1 MIYNKKSIIETAKK
15 ISLTSKNYIKNDT
28 SKKKKKNSQKKP
40 QEKFEVQT
48 FASPGLVAN
57 LSRFSPL
64 SSNKITTLSE
74 DTTAILVLFG
84 AHAIEVILAAPS

>member
-1 MIYNKKSIIETAKK
+1 MIYNKKNIIETAKK

-28 SKKKKKNSQKKP
+28 SKKKKKFTKKP

>member
-1 MIYNKKSIIETAKK
+1 MIYNKKNIETAKK

-28 SKKKKKNSQKKP
+28 SKKKKNFTKKP